1 MLVSG
6 VSSNVVQTSSNV
18 STGGVAPYC
27 CSEPSCPCEGGRAA
41 KAKLESQQLEQRN
54 DAVSISPQA
63 LERLASEAASP
74 LSELLSIRA
83 AAPVAEISASEFP
96 ENNQTSNVSA
106 SLSAYQAQ
114 ERKRLDEL
122 NAPARPGQVINT
134 FA

>member
-6 VSSNVVQTSSNV
+6 VSSNVVQTSSSV

-41 KAKLESQQLEQRN
+41 KAKLESQQLEQRS

-63 LERLASEAASP
+63 FERLASEAANP
-74 LSELLSIRA
+74 LSERLSIQA

-96 ENNQTSNVSA
+96 ENYQTSNVSA
-106 SLSAYQAQ
+106 SLSAYQGQ
-114 ERKRLDEL
+114 ERKRREALD
-122 NAPARPGQVINT
+122 AGTSPGQVINT

>member
-1 MLVSG
+1 MLVSS
-6 VSSNVVQTSSNV
+6 VSSNVVQTSSSV

-54 DAVSISPQA
+54 DAVSISSQA
-63 LERLASEAASP
+63 FERLASEATSP
-74 LSELLSIRA
+74 LLTIQA
-83 AAPVAEISASEFP
+83 PAPVAEISASEFP
-96 ENNQTSNVSA
+96 ESNQSSNISA

-114 ERKRLDEL
+114 ERNSLDEL
-122 NAPARPGQVINT
+122 NVAARPGQVINT

>member
-6 VSSNVVQTSSNV
+6 VSSNVVQISSSV
-18 STGGVAPYC
+18 SSGGVAPYC

-41 KAKLESQQLEQRN
+41 KSKLESQQLEQRN

-63 LERLASEAASP
+63 FERLTSEAASP
-74 LSELLSIRA
+74 SSEPLTIQA
-83 AAPVAEISASEFP
+83 PAPVAEISISAFP
-96 ENNQTSNVSA
+96 ENNQTSNISA

-114 ERKRLDEL
+114 ERNRRDEL
-122 NAPARPGQVINT
+122 NAATRPGQVVNT